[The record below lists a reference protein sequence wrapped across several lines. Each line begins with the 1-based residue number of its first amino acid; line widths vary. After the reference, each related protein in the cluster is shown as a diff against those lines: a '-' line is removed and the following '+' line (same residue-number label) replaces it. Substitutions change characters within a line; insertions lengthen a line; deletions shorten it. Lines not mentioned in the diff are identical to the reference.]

1 MDAGLGVRNTQLWAC
16 GKAEHTDEIR
26 ENMST
31 QKQARIHWKM
41 GRNYSKR
48 ILNYIF
54 YKWFCFANMRRHKRG
69 HMPRQKR
76 DWYIS
81 TRTGHLH
88 IRAKGGENLGP
99 PADKR
104 RRDAA
109 CVIREAASLHL
120 LCVLYTTAQT
130 CKGPQDCVDAPFG
143 AGPGRLDAYEGGQ
156 PHVACAGYALSGAA
170 KGGGR
175 MRRTGQNPIRRRLPP
190 SAMRK
195 P

>member
-1 MDAGLGVRNTQLWAC
+1 MREHGNAEVWEYESMDAGLGVRNTQLWAC

-88 IRAKGGENLGP
+88 
-99 PADKR
+99 
-104 RRDAA
+104 
-109 CVIREAASLHL
+109 
-120 LCVLYTTAQT
+120 Y
-130 CKGPQDCVDAPFG
+130 
-143 AGPGRLDAYEGGQ
+143 
-156 PHVACAGYALSGAA
+156 
-170 KGGGR
+170 
-175 MRRTGQNPIRRRLPP
+175 TGQGRRKIGPAGR
-190 SAMRK
+190 
-195 P
+195 

>member
-1 MDAGLGVRNTQLWAC
+1 M
-16 GKAEHTDEIR
+16 
-26 ENMST
+26 
-31 QKQARIHWKM
+31 
-41 GRNYSKR
+41 
-48 ILNYIF
+48 
-54 YKWFCFANMRRHKRG
+54 
-69 HMPRQKR
+69 
-76 DWYIS
+76 
-81 TRTGHLH
+81 
-88 IRAKGGENLGP
+88 GP

-109 CVIREAASLHL
+109 CVIQEAAILHL

>member
-1 MDAGLGVRNTQLWAC
+1 MREHGNAEVWEYESMDAGLGVRNTQLWAC

-31 QKQARIHWKM
+31 QKQAHIHWKM

-88 IRAKGGENLGP
+88 YTGQG
-99 PADKR
+99 R
-104 RRDAA
+104 RKIWAR
-109 CVIREAASLHL
+109 R
-120 LCVLYTTAQT
+120 QT
-130 CKGPQDCVDAPFG
+130 KG
-143 AGPGRLDAYEGGQ
+143 AGTQ
-156 PHVACAGYALSGAA
+156 PV
-170 KGGGR
+170 
-175 MRRTGQNPIRRRLPP
+175 
-190 SAMRK
+190 
-195 P
+195 